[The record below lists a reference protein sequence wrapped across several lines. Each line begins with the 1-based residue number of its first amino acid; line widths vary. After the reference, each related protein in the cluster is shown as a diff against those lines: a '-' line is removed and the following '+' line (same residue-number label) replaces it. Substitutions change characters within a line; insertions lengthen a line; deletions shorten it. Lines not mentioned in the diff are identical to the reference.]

1 MRKLLALVLALAVPA
16 LSFAQDSDTQE
27 LSRYVMTDA
36 ALTKYMSAVQ
46 RLRPVAEQISACGDE
61 ESGDSIGDVAARID
75 RSPAA
80 RSAIQSAGLTTRE
93 YVVFTFAMFQTGLAA
108 WAMEQPGGKLPPGV
122 SKANVDFYNAHR
134 AKIDAMEPLDDG
146 CDGSA
151 EEEEEEAEEEVPE
164 EG

>member
-1 MRKLLALVLALAVPA
+1 MHKLLLLVLALAVPA

-27 LSRYVMTDA
+27 LSRYVLTEA
-36 ALTKYMSAVQ
+36 ALSKYMNAVE
-46 RLRPVAEQISACGDE
+46 RLRPVAEQISSCGDE
-61 ESGDSIGDVAARID
+61 ESAESISGVAAHID

-122 SKANVDFYNAHR
+122 SKANVDFYQAHR
-134 AKIDAMEPLDDG
+134 AKIDAMQPLDDG
-146 CDGSA
+146 CGASA
-151 EEEEEEAEEEVPE
+151 EEGEEEVPE

>member
-1 MRKLLALVLALAVPA
+1 MRKLLVLVLALAVPA
-16 LSFAQDSDTQE
+16 FSLAQDSDTQE

-36 ALTKYMSAVQ
+36 ALTKYMNAVQ
-46 RLRPVAEQISACGDE
+46 KLRPVAEQISACGDE
-61 ESGDSIGDVAARID
+61 ESAESISDVAARID

-93 YVVFTFAMFQTGLAA
+93 YVVFTFAMLQTGLAA

-122 SKANVDFYNAHR
+122 SNANVDFYQAHR

-146 CDGSA
+146 CGDSA
-151 EEEEEEAEEEVPE
+151 EEEEVPE

>member
-1 MRKLLALVLALAVPA
+1 M
-16 LSFAQDSDTQE
+16 
-27 LSRYVMTDA
+27 
-36 ALTKYMSAVQ
+36 Q

-61 ESGDSIGDVAARID
+61 ESAESISDVAARID

-122 SKANVDFYNAHR
+122 SNANVDFYQAHR

-146 CDGSA
+146 CGDSA
-151 EEEEEEAEEEVPE
+151 EEEEEEVPE